1 MSSYPEPDYLAMQ
14 HDTLAKFSRH
24 GLGSFLRTVAT
35 ESAEDIVFV
44 SERRGSVAVDSG
56 GQRISSADR
65 FVVFGI
71 YSQVRVQGLC
81 HTRRSKAAC
90 NASPSSCS
98 LTNQWC

>member
-1 MSSYPEPDYLAMQ
+1 MGSGDVAIPCPLAVSME
-14 HDTLAKFSRH
+14 S
-24 GLGSFLRTVAT
+24 GSAV
-35 ESAEDIVFV
+35 EV
-44 SERRGSVAVDSG
+44 RR
-56 GQRISSADR
+56 QNR

-98 LTNQWC
+98 LTNLHCLSESLWPKAPSGRNRQRRYWGGSDHSRSTDEAPTL